1 MQGLFRIAEFPR
13 AQRVRQIAAPVQGTG
28 SDMVSEVLRDCAEAG
43 LLEELRAALI
53 IGQQDEP
60 STAIRAVRDLVYELA
75 GARNRD
81 LAVDV
86 LIYAT
91 GVAEFDLT
99 TLRDYARK
107 HGLSPEGFRQHIV
120 KMQRR
125 LGLPPRA
132 MQHSDAI

>member
-1 MQGLFRIAEFPR
+1 MSGLYRSPESARADWRADRCR
-13 AQRVRQIAAPVQGTG
+13 AQNGIAGEAVA
-28 SDMVSEVLRDCAEAG
+28 EVIRDCTASG
-43 LLEELRAALI
+43 MIDELRAALAADS
-53 IGQQDEP
+53 GAE
-60 STAIRAVRDLVYELA
+60 SVAALRAVRDLVYELA

-99 TLRDYARK
+99 SLRDYARK
-107 HGLSPEGFRQHIV
+107 HGLTPEGFRQHV
-120 KMQRR
+120 LKLQRR

-132 MQHSDAI
+132 MQVTDAN